1 MNSLDTKENGVYL
14 QSPYRRALRDVV
26 SERVAAARHAQRSW
40 AATPIHHRLAMVRR
54 LRRLIAAHA
63 IRLAQAVQVSR
74 GSPLAEILAG
84 EVLPLA
90 DACRFLEREAASL
103 LRIRR
108 LGAWGRPFWLLGV
121 RAEVR
126 REPHGTI
133 LIIGPFNYPL
143 LLLGVQA
150 LQALVAGNSVLLK
163 PGEGGTHAVEEFVHL
178 LREAGLPPQLLQ
190 LLPESAEAA
199 MAAIEAGIDK
209 VILTG
214 SAVTGEKVLASL
226 APYLIPATLELSG
239 CDAAFV
245 LADADLDLTARVLRF
260 ALKWNG
266 GATCIAPRRVFVA
279 QSLAGALEARLL
291 DVLAEGMHNWERW
304 KLGPKAEA
312 LVRDAITRGARPL
325 CGWGAPAEREKWPT
339 VLADASVTMPLL
351 KEDVFGSVLA
361 LVAVSSD
368 EEALDA
374 ADRCPYALGATIF
387 GQPQHARALAERV
400 RAGVVVINDAI
411 VPTVDP
417 RLPFGGRGRSGFGV
431 TRGAE
436 GLLEMTVLKV
446 IARRQGQTRW
456 HLNQPDFTDE
466 ELVRRY
472 LEAVHG
478 ATWKQRCSAWYAL
491 LFKLVR
497 DGLTRDQRKEK
508 IP

>member
-40 AATPIHHRLAMVRR
+40 AATPIPHRQAMVRR

-63 IRLAQAVQVSR
+63 TRLAQAVQVSR

-279 QSLAGALEARLL
+279 QSLAGALEAHLL
-291 DVLAEGMHNWERW
+291 DVLAEGMHNCERW

-339 VLADASVTMPLL
+339 VLAD
-351 KEDVFGSVLA
+351 
-361 LVAVSSD
+361 
-368 EEALDA
+368 
-374 ADRCPYALGATIF
+374 
-387 GQPQHARALAERV
+387 
-400 RAGVVVINDAI
+400 
-411 VPTVDP
+411 
-417 RLPFGGRGRSGFGV
+417 
-431 TRGAE
+431 
-436 GLLEMTVLKV
+436 
-446 IARRQGQTRW
+446 
-456 HLNQPDFTDE
+456 
-466 ELVRRY
+466 
-472 LEAVHG
+472 
-478 ATWKQRCSAWYAL
+478 
-491 LFKLVR
+491 
-497 DGLTRDQRKEK
+497 
-508 IP
+508 